1 MLSCIALV
9 PTSVVTTTYCSR
21 AGLTDPAV
29 GAGPTR
35 ETVAHPVWQA
45 DTFPAIVARDRRAHV
60 VN

>member
-1 MLSCIALV
+1 MA
-9 PTSVVTTTYCSR
+9 SVLTANHCSR

-29 GAGPTR
+29 GARPTR